1 MPKISE
7 YEIVNP
13 EGDDKIIV
21 SKTDGTP
28 TDVTK
33 NITVD
38 ALATYIS
45 PGGGYFGVT
54 KLNTLK
60 GELTIEGGTNVLV
73 ATDFQN
79 KKITIA
85 APGVGETYLFFSQ
98 TNTTTPENVDLVLQ
112 DSQQNESIVT
122 LVAGTNIV
130 LQNTGAEIQISSNI
144 PSDYL
149 QKITDTTDLIKL
161 GDISNVSEGLYISID
176 DSNGQIDLNGAVSFS
191 DQVLFPNNS
200 EIIISDEL
208 EIMDFNKITFSGVA
222 IDFDNTGQFI
232 FGDPS
237 LQNGFL
243 KTDVNGNLSAVS
255 APADTTYDLT
265 SVQSGTDVD
274 VNLTGSD
281 AITDTVKLVA
291 GTNITL
297 ADNGSSEVTIN
308 ATGSD
313 TTYDLASA
321 QSGDDVNVTLTGSDT
336 TTDTVKLVAGAN
348 VSLTDNGSSEV
359 TINADDSVTTLNGLN
374 GVVSIINGT
383 NISVDVLNPSNEIQ
397 INNTLSISDLISN
410 SSDTYTSVPE
420 VVQVVTL
427 TTTQYNNLVTKV
439 PTTLYIL
446 VDPLP

>member
-60 GELTIEGGTNVLV
+60 GELSIEGGVNILV

-85 APGVGETYLFFSQ
+85 APSIGETYLFFSQ

-122 LVAGTNIV
+122 LVAGTNVV
-130 LQNTGAEIQISSNI
+130 LQNTGTEIQISS
-144 PSDYL
+144 
-149 QKITDTTDLIKL
+149 
-161 GDISNVSEGLYISID
+161 
-176 DSNGQIDLNGAVSFS
+176 
-191 DQVLFPNNS
+191 
-200 EIIISDEL
+200 
-208 EIMDFNKITFSGVA
+208 
-222 IDFDNTGQFI
+222 
-232 FGDPS
+232 
-237 LQNGFL
+237 
-243 KTDVNGNLSAVS
+243 
-255 APADTTYDLT
+255 
-265 SVQSGTDVD
+265 
-274 VNLTGSD
+274 
-281 AITDTVKLVA
+281 
-291 GTNITL
+291 
-297 ADNGSSEVTIN
+297 
-308 ATGSD
+308 

-321 QSGDDVNVTLTGSDT
+321 QSGTDVDVTLTDSDGT
-336 TTDTVKLVAGAN
+336 TNTVKLVAGAN

-359 TINADDSVTTLNGLN
+359 TINADDSVNTLNGLD
-374 GVVSIINGT
+374 GAVSIIGGT
-383 NISVDVLNPSNEIQ
+383 NISVDILNPNNEIQ

-427 TTTQYNNLVTKV
+427 STTEYNNLNPKI

>member
-45 PGGGYFGVT
+45 PGGGYFGVI

-73 ATDFQN
+73 ATDTIN

-85 APGVGETYLFFSQ
+85 APAVGETYLFFSQ

-122 LVAGTNIV
+122 LVAGTNVV
-130 LQNTGAEIQISSNI
+130 LQNTGAEIQISCNI
-144 PSDYL
+144 PA
-149 QKITDTTDLIKL
+149 
-161 GDISNVSEGLYISID
+161 SI
-176 DSNGQIDLNGAVSFS
+176 
-191 DQVLFPNNS
+191 
-200 EIIISDEL
+200 
-208 EIMDFNKITFSGVA
+208 
-222 IDFDNTGQFI
+222 
-232 FGDPS
+232 
-237 LQNGFL
+237 
-243 KTDVNGNLSAVS
+243 
-255 APADTTYDLT
+255 TYDLA
-265 SVQSGTDVD
+265 SAQSGTDVD
-274 VNLTGSD
+274 VTLTGSD
-281 AITDTVKLVA
+281 ATTDTVKLVA

-297 ADNGSSEVTIN
+297 
-308 ATGSD
+308 
-313 TTYDLASA
+313 
-321 QSGDDVNVTLTGSDT
+321 
-336 TTDTVKLVAGAN
+336 
-348 VSLTDNGSSEV
+348 TDNGSNEV
-359 TINADDSVTTLNGLN
+359 TIDADDSVTTLNGLD
-374 GVVSIINGT
+374 GSVSIVNGN
-383 NISVDVLNPSNEIQ
+383 NITVDVLNPSNEIQ

-427 TTTQYNNLVTKV
+427 TTNEYNNLVTKV

-446 VDPLP
+446 VDSLP

>member
-98 TNTTTPENVDLVLQ
+98 TNTTTPENVDLILQ

-122 LVAGTNIV
+122 LVAGTNVV
-130 LQNTGAEIQISSNI
+130 LQNTGAEIQISCNI
-144 PSDYL
+144 PA
-149 QKITDTTDLIKL
+149 
-161 GDISNVSEGLYISID
+161 SI
-176 DSNGQIDLNGAVSFS
+176 
-191 DQVLFPNNS
+191 
-200 EIIISDEL
+200 
-208 EIMDFNKITFSGVA
+208 
-222 IDFDNTGQFI
+222 
-232 FGDPS
+232 
-237 LQNGFL
+237 
-243 KTDVNGNLSAVS
+243 
-255 APADTTYDLT
+255 TYDLA
-265 SVQSGTDVD
+265 SAQSGTDVD
-274 VNLTGSD
+274 VTLTGSD
-281 AITDTVKLVA
+281 ATTDTVKLVA

-297 ADNGSSEVTIN
+297 TDNGSNEVTID
-308 ATGSD
+308 ADDSD
-313 TTYDLASA
+313 TTYDLASI
-321 QSGDDVNVTLTGSDT
+321 QSGNDVNVNLTGSDA

-348 VSLTDNGSSEV
+348 VSLTDNGSSQV

-374 GVVSIINGT
+374 GVVSIVNGT
-383 NISVDVLNPSNEIQ
+383 NITVDVLNPSNEIQ

-427 TTTQYNNLVTKV
+427 TTNEYNNLVTKV